1 MKKKIYNTC
10 STAGDMSPVPQ
21 IEGTKIEIN
30 TIMIEE
36 KKNTNGNFH
45 SRNCVFVQN
54 KDLASSFM
62 LGWDFNI
69 KSTEHVLI
77 LMAASSHFQFTPHFI
92 S

>member
-36 KKNTNGNFH
+36 KKIPMVIFTVEI
-45 SRNCVFVQN
+45 VFSCRIKTWHPVSCQVGISTLKAQN
-54 KDLASSFM
+54 MF
-62 LGWDFNI
+62 
-69 KSTEHVLI
+69 
-77 LMAASSHFQFTPHFI
+77 
-92 S
+92 